1 MCERFI
7 EKDLWALRLIPGHFK
22 TQEMCI
28 KAVEVDSWQLDD
40 VSDNFKKQEMCERA
54 VKKYPSILTFVP
66 DHLKFQETYERAVK
80 KYLRALE
87 FVPDWFVAQEQV
99 KLRHD
104 YDDYHNDNYLIK
116 WYEGYQKRKAQ
127 KAQIKKELMSI
138 AWHPS
143 RWWDW
148 CVPEDEKK
156 DKEKLWA

>member
-40 VSDNFKKQEMCERA
+40 VSDNFKKQEMC
-54 VKKYPSILTFVP
+54 
-66 DHLKFQETYERAVK
+66 ERAVK

-127 KAQIKKELMSI
+127 KAQIKKELMPI
-138 AWHPS
+138 AWHLS

>member
-40 VSDNFKKQEMCERA
+40 VSDNFKKQEMC
-54 VKKYPSILTFVP
+54 
-66 DHLKFQETYERAVK
+66 ERAVK

-127 KAQIKKELMSI
+127 KAQIKKELMPI

-143 RWWDW
+143 R
-148 CVPEDEKK
+148 
-156 DKEKLWA
+156 